1 MPRTRRLILVGG
13 GHAHVEVL
21 RSAARESF
29 GNRIILVSPEP
40 IQLYSGMMPSQLRG
54 SIAEID
60 LSIDLRDLCAR
71 AGARFI
77 ETAATRIE
85 ANHASVVIHT
95 DIEPVNGDVC
105 SIDIGSVSAGLSVP
119 GVRTHAY
126 GVRPQ
131 TSWRALTRLIDEFL
145 RTASTTPLA
154 CTVVGGG
161 AAGVEL
167 TLALLAR
174 AKSAGQTIHCT
185 LVTAGEVVLDAF
197 SRSAQAHAMTLLVSH
212 GAKVRTGTMVAA
224 VAADHVLLDE
234 GSRVNSALTIWATGP
249 AAPPI
254 LRSSGLPVDGD
265 GFLRVDATLR
275 AVSGIPV
282 FGAGDCVSQQEAPWV
297 TRSGVYAVRAAP
309 VLANNL
315 RAVMRNPPVEPR
327 LHDPQ
332 RNALAILDTSD
343 GKALLY
349 WRGWSHHSA
358 LALRLKRWLDER
370 WVKRYRTSGHS
381 TRKEQ

>member
-13 GHAHVEVL
+13 GHVHVEVL
-21 RSAARESF
+21 RSAARERF
-29 GNRIILVSPEP
+29 ADRIILISPEP

-54 SIAEID
+54 AIAEAD
-60 LSIDLRDLCAR
+60 LSIDLRELCDR
-71 AGARFI
+71 AGARFL
-77 ETAATRIE
+77 EAAATRID
-85 ANHASVVIHT
+85 ASHASVLINT
-95 DIEPVNGDVC
+95 DSEPVNGDVC
-105 SIDIGSVSAGLSVP
+105 SLDIGSIPAGLSVP

-131 TSWRALTRLIDEFL
+131 ASWRALTRLVDEFL
-145 RTASTTPLA
+145 RTASSAPFS
-154 CTVVGGG
+154 CTIVGGG

-174 AKSAGQTIHCT
+174 AKSARQTIQCT
-185 LVTAGEVVLDAF
+185 LIAGGDAVLDTF
-197 SRSAQAHAMTLLVSH
+197 SNSAQTRATALLVDR

-224 VAADHVLLDE
+224 VAADHILLDD
-234 GSRVNSALTIWATGP
+234 GSRIDSALTIWATGP

-254 LRSSGLPVDGD
+254 LRDSGLPVDGD
-265 GFLRVDATLR
+265 GFLRVDSTLR

-315 RAVMRNPPVEPR
+315 RAVMRNPPAEPK

-349 WRGWSHHSA
+349 WRGWSHYSA

-370 WVKRYRTSGHS
+370 WIERYRM
-381 TRKEQ
+381 